1 MPIPQ
6 EILGYFLRT
15 FDKKIET
22 IKNEN
27 PPENLINKLSFGE
40 CIAKFREEL
49 IQEEIEINPDDIWDD
64 IRNYLARKNSCISRW
79 TSK

>member
-1 MPIPQ
+1 MGNHRIQ
-6 EILGYFLRT
+6 
-15 FDKKIET
+15 KKDE
-22 IKNEN
+22 E
-27 PPENLINKLSFGE
+27 E
-40 CIAKFREEL
+40 KFEKEL